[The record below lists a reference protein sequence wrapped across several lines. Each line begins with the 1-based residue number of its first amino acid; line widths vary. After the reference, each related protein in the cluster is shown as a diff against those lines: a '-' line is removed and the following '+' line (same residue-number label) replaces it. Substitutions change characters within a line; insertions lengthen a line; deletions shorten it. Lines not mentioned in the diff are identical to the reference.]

1 MRKWSSFIYS
11 PYGNVLSQD
20 KMKNAINTVFLIMT
34 CVALLMVANGCW
46 VVQPWEKPKTVI
58 LDHDTFLL
66 DTLKVQKSNQRYRSI
81 TLDNVDHIPDWVY
94 DQSDLRELCIMN
106 DANEEDFQEVNKDT
120 IWIDER
126 FFRLSSLEELTINS
140 YHIQYKGQVDGRIEH
155 LQYCDLAYSTMPS
168 GLHFMCWFPNLR
180 FLNLRGVF
188 AKGNSINHEKERCPL
203 QLDTLLARG
212 FKTDSEDDL
221 VYLAKGNFKKL
232 TLSKSFIFLDKEVLK
247 HIHADYLDVSLVHYP
262 SIDTSVFIRKVDVD
276 TLVLSSNML
285 SDSIGAIDVKFENL
299 IIDDYLFP
307 RRGSGEEYILY
318 TQRVKALKKA
328 NPELKLFYTDRTPI
342 E

>member
-1 MRKWSSFIYS
+1 MKKWSSFINS
-11 PYGNVLSQD
+11 LNGNALRRY
-20 KMKNAINTVFLIMT
+20 KMKNAINTVFLMVT

-94 DQSDLRELCIMN
+94 DQSDLRELSIMN

-120 IWIDER
+120 IWIDEM
-126 FFRLSSLEELTINS
+126 FFRLSSLEKLTINS
-140 YHIQYKGQVDGRIEH
+140 YHIEYKGEVDGRMEQ
-155 LQYCDLAYSTMPS
+155 LKYCDLAYSTMPS
-168 GLHFMCWFPNLR
+168 GLHFTCWFPNLR
-180 FLNLRGVF
+180 FLDLCGVY
-188 AKGNSINHEKERCPL
+188 AKGTSINHEKERCSL
-203 QLDTLLARG
+203 QLDTLLTRG

-232 TLSKSFIFLDKEVLK
+232 TMSKSFTSLDKEVLK
-247 HIHADYLDVSLVHYP
+247 HIHAEYLDVSLVHYP
-262 SIDTSVFIRKVDVD
+262 SIDTSVFIRTVDVD

-285 SDSIGAIDVKFENL
+285 SDSIGTVDVKFENL

-307 RRGSGEEYILY
+307 RRGAGEEYILY
-318 TQRVKALKKA
+318 IQRVKALKKA
-328 NPELKLFYTDRTPI
+328 NPQLKLFYTDRTPI